1 MAKQKSFITFTGTL
15 GGLNFYYRNGVPV
28 VRQAGGGFNG
38 KAIKTKASMQRVRE
52 NASEFGHCSSV
63 KKHYRLALKPL
74 LGVVKDPSQHGR
86 MMTLFTKLKDLD
98 TGNVRGQRRVAGG
111 VATAMGKKLL
121 REFDYS
127 PACDVKGIV
136 GGDWDFDFG
145 TGVFTV
151 TDFTIKRVPF
161 PEGATH
167 VGLQLGRLHF
177 DFATMEDGLAVSAP
191 LVLDADFAGT
201 SISLTV
207 DAPSQVGTAIVVLQL
222 RFYQGVDGELYA
234 LEGEGSVGLRVLG
247 VV

>member
-52 NASEFGHCSSV
+52 NASEFGHCSRV
-63 KKHYRLALKPL
+63 KKQYRLALKPL
-74 LGVVKDPSQHGR
+74 LGVVKDTSQHGR

-98 TGNVRGQRRVAGG
+98 TGNKRGQRRVAGG
-111 VATAMGKKLL
+111 VGTAMGKKLL
-121 REFDYS
+121 GAFDFS
-127 PACDVKGIV
+127 PACDVKAIV

-151 TDFTIKRVPF
+151 TDFAIKRVPF

-167 VGLQLGRLHF
+167 VALQLGRLYF
-177 DFATMEDGLAVSAP
+177 DFDTMENDFAVSVP
-191 LVLDADFAGT
+191 LLLDDDFVG
-201 SISLTV
+201 SDFSLAV
-207 DAPSQVGTAIVVLQL
+207 DAPSLEGTAVVVVQL
-222 RFYQGVDGELYA
+222 RFYQAVGGELYA

-247 VV
+247 VA